1 MLKLLSLSLIA
12 SAILL
17 AEPTI
22 KEGKKT
28 VSKDEK
34 VLTYEKR
41 RVSRNPNIE
50 LNSIKVSKK
59 VDFKE
64 VDGWSAYV
72 FDLDLKLKKEK
83 QDLQTQDILFTNG
96 DFVTSDFTNIK
107 TGASLKN
114 SISVDAPMSYYDE
127 EHFLVGNRDAKNKLL
142 VFSDPLCPFCMDF
155 VPDLIEFVKKHPK
168 DFGLYY
174 YHFPIASIHPAAVTL
189 IKAAMVAEKN
199 GEKDV
204 IERLYANATDFKS
217 RETDVSKNLKSFN
230 EKLKSNVKLEDIE
243 DKKIEERFSED
254 IVKARKI
261 MVKGTPTLFVNG
273 KLDRTKKSYLDLV
286 KKDSK

>member
-12 SAILL
+12 SSILL

-41 RVSRNPNIE
+41 RILRNSNIS
-50 LNSIKVSKK
+50 LNTIKVSKK

-64 VDGWSAYV
+64 VNGWSAYV

-96 DFVTSDFTNIK
+96 NFVTSDFINIK
-107 TGASLKN
+107 TGKSLKN
-114 SISVDAPMSYYDE
+114 YISVDAPESYYDE
-127 EHFLVGNRDAKNKLL
+127 EHFLVGNKDAKNKLL

-189 IKAAMVAEKN
+189 IKAALVAEKK

-217 RETDVSKNLKSFN
+217 RETNEAKNLKSFN
-230 EKLKSNVKLEDIE
+230 EKLKSNIKLEEIQ

-254 IVKARKI
+254 IIKARKI

-273 KLDRTKKSYLDLV
+273 KLDRTKKVYLDLV
-286 KKDSK
+286 KEDSK

>member
-22 KEGKKT
+22 KEGKKII
-28 VSKDEK
+28 SKDEK

-41 RVSRNPNIE
+41 RVSRNPNIS

-64 VDGWSAYV
+64 IDGWSAYV

-114 SISVDAPMSYYDE
+114 SISVDAPESYYDK
-127 EHFLVGNRDAKNKLL
+127 EHFLVGNKDAKNKLL

-155 VPDLIEFVKKHPK
+155 VPDLIEFVKENSK
-168 DFGLYY
+168 DFALYY
-174 YHFPIASIHPAAVTL
+174 YHFPIIQAHPAAVTL
-189 IKAAMVAEKN
+189 IKAAIVAEQN
-199 GEKDV
+199 GEKNV
-204 IERLYANATDFKS
+204 IERLYSNATDFKS
-217 RETDVSKNLKSFN
+217 RETDEAKNLKAFN
-230 EKLKSNVKLEDIE
+230 EKLKSNIKLEDIK

-273 KLDRTKKSYLDLV
+273 KLDRTKKAHLDLV